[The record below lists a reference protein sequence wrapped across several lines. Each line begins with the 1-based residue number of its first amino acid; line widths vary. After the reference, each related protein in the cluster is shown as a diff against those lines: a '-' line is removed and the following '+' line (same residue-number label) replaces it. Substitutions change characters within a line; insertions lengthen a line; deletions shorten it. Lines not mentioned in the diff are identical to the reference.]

1 MKRSTIGRVAMFFG
15 LALAI
20 GFTGVSCMGAG
31 ADSQR
36 DVAQMENRADQFLMS
51 LSDEEPRRAT
61 FGFESDERERF
72 HFVPPETF
80 ERHGLPLEDMSAE
93 QRNLAHNLL
102 RTGLSQS
109 GYMTATEIIELEA
122 ILEALEG
129 GEAFSR
135 DPDLYFVSVFG
146 TPSTDGT
153 WAWRFEG
160 HHSRCTLRSS
170 TGDHRQR
177 ADFLGRKPRRGHGRT
192 QSGAA
197 PTGRP
202 GGRGPSL
209 ARFPGRS
216 ATGGRDPRRGRT
228 DQHREGCGTRT
239 RSPFPGG
246 HCRLGPHP
254 GAA

>member
-31 ADSQR
+31 DDSQR
-36 DVAQMENRADQFLMS
+36 DVGQMANRADQFLMS
-51 LSDEEPRRAT
+51 LSDEERARAT

-72 HFVPPETF
+72 HFVPPESF
-80 ERHGLPLEDMSAE
+80 ERHGLPLEDMKAE
-93 QRNLAHNLL
+93 QRDLAHNLL

-135 DPDLYFVSVFG
+135 DPDLYYVSVFG

-160 HHSRCTLRSS
+160 HHLSLHFTIVDGGITVSS
-170 TGDHRQR
+170 PT
-177 ADFLGRKPRRGHGRT
+177 FLAREPRRGHGRT
-192 QSGAA
+192 RDGAA
-197 PTGRP
+197 PTWVPWRTRAEHCSHP
-202 GGRGPSL
+202 WTQRN
-209 ARFPGRS
+209 GRS
-216 ATGGRDPRRGRT
+216 
-228 DQHREGCGTRT
+228 QSST
-239 RSPFPGG
+239 RSHRPTS
-246 HCRLGPHP
+246 
-254 GAA
+254 